1 MDNSIGKDRFG
12 DKVICNPKV
21 KLNKAETYPLFDI
34 EKIRPGYKTVES
46 YDDIVYTGQSGAKFQ
61 DHDVLMARITPC
73 LENGKIAIAKTNG
86 KKGIGSTELFVFR
99 GIDGIS
105 DSDYIYYLLCMP
117 HIRQLAVNSMTGASG
132 RQRADLDFIKKIQW
146 PFPSLDIQKKV
157 ATILTQYDAHIELN
171 NKRIKILEQIAENL
185 YKEWF
190 VRFRF
195 PGFDATKIENGI
207 PNQWTYITVE
217 KLAEILQRGISPDY
231 DNEGNSTVIS
241 QKCIRGSIMDISEA
255 RMQRKP
261 FRMELNIQDCDTVIC
276 STGTGTLGR
285 VGQVY
290 GEYPHT
296 TFDSHVTLVRAK
308 EGVGKHFLYWTL
320 KNMQPWFM
328 SMGIGSTNQQELY
341 RKTIKNAKVLLPDES
356 SNLIEKFEGFVEPI
370 HKQICSLRD
379 ENQNLIKQRDL
390 LLPRLMSG
398 KLEV

>member
-1 MDNSIGKDRFG
+1 MDKIKISEIIEIKKGEYITRAEANEGIYPVILGGKEPAYYI
-12 DKVICNPKV
+12 DKYNHTGKAIVIS
-21 KLNKAETYPLFDI
+21 
-34 EKIRPGYKTVES
+34 R
-46 YDDIVYTGQSGAKFQ
+46 SGASAGHVSFWNGPIF
-61 DHDVLMARITPC
+61 IT
-73 LENGKIAIAKTNG
+73 
-86 KKGIGSTELFVFR
+86 
-99 GIDGIS
+99 DGFIIEPKS
-105 DSDYIYYLLCMP
+105 GTHFEYVYYLLKSHQRSFQKLQGGSAIP
-117 HIRQLAVNSMTGASG
+117 HVTPKTINSIKVLLPP
-132 RQRADLDFIKKIQW
+132 LDSQIKI
-146 PFPSLDIQKKV
+146 
-157 ATILTQYDAHIELN
+157 ANILIKYDNLIETN
-171 NKRIKILEQIAENL
+171 INRINILEQMADNL
-185 YKEWF
+185 FQEWF
-190 VRFRF
+190 ARFRF

-261 FRMELNIQDCDTVIC
+261 FRTELNIQDCDTVIC